1 MQGQWWTFIQTDGYF
16 GRRFI
21 TFLSFMKWFTVP
33 IFIAADLILAYLILI
48 IIALDGSTD
57 ELQTYLERLAALII
71 LEVFYMMLIF
81 VM

>member
-1 MQGQWWTFIQTDGYF
+1 
-16 GRRFI
+16 
-21 TFLSFMKWFTVP
+21 MKWFTVP

>member
-1 MQGQWWTFIQTDGYF
+1 
-16 GRRFI
+16 
-21 TFLSFMKWFTVP
+21 MKWFTIS

-57 ELQTYLERLAALII
+57 VLQTYYEHLAALII